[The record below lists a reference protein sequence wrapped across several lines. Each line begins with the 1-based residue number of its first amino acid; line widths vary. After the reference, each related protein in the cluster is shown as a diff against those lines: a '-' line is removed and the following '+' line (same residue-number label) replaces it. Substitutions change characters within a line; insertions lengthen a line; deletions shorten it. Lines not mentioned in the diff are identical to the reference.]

1 MCIICVELE
10 KGALTPWEAA
20 RNLGEMSESMDKA
33 HVLEALLLTRE
44 HQKMELCEWC
54 DCDPC
59 DCDDGEQFQFLG
71 SV

>member
-1 MCIICVELE
+1 ME

-33 HVLEALLLTRE
+33 HVLEALLLIRE

-59 DCDDGEQFQFLG
+59 DCDDGE
-71 SV
+71 